1 MNTEHSTKPL
11 PIKQVTIKD
20 SFWNNYMEL
29 ARTKIIPY
37 QWEALNDRV
46 PGAEPSHCINNFQI
60 AAGLKEG
67 KFEGFVFQDS
77 DIAKWIEAASFSLIW
92 SPNPSLEQTID
103 GAIDLI
109 VSAQQEDGYL
119 DTYYIINGLEN
130 RWTDIMNNHEMYC
143 AGHMLEAAV
152 AYYRATGK
160 RKLLEAMIR
169 FVNYIDSVFGTE
181 EEKKKGYPGHEVLE
195 MALMK
200 LYDITLDEKHLK
212 LAKYFIDQRGQKPL
226 YFETEHKEH
235 HNDFPWKD
243 SYFQYQYYQAGLPV
257 REQDKAEGHAVR
269 AVYLYSGM
277 ADVARATKDDS
288 LYQACLRLWD
298 NMVNRQMYITGAIG
312 SSSYG
317 ESFTYDY
324 DLPNDTVYGETCASI
339 GLMFFA
345 HRMLQIDPKGE
356 YADVMEKTLYNGIIS
371 GTTLDGTSFFYVNPL
386 EVVPEACEKDQL
398 RRHVK
403 PERQKWFG
411 CSCCPPNL
419 ARTLTSL
426 PGYLYTHKKDVLF
439 VNLYI
444 GNESD
449 CTLNGVTTKLK
460 MTTEYPWKGEI
471 KLEITPEQPTSG
483 TIALRIPGWCNSYT
497 VYRNEEE
504 VTVDQHNFKDGY
516 LYLEGEWVADV
527 IKLNFDM
534 EVELICANP
543 QVRENIGKV
552 AVMRGPIVYCL
563 EEEDNG
569 EFLQQIQL
577 ADSPDF
583 QVQYEKDMLG
593 GIVTIKAKGRK
604 LDTSAWKQ
612 NSLYSSYKQNSYI
625 DKELLWIPYYAWAN
639 RKCGE
644 MLVWVK
650 Y

>member
-1 MNTEHSTKPL
+1 MNTEHSIIPL

-92 SPNPSLEQTID
+92 NPNPSLEQTID
-103 GAIDLI
+103 EAIDLI

-152 AYYRATGK
+152 AYYLATGK

-181 EEKKKGYPGHEVLE
+181 EGKKKGYPGHEVLE

-226 YFETEHKEH
+226 YFEMEHKEH

-277 ADVARATKDDS
+277 ADVARVTKDDS

-345 HRMLQIDPKGE
+345 HRMLQIDPKGA

-386 EVVPEACEKDQL
+386 EVIPEACEKDQL

-403 PERQKWFG
+403 AERQKWFG

-449 CTLNGVTTKLK
+449 CTLNGVTTRLK
-460 MTTEYPWKGEI
+460 MTTEYPWNGEI

-483 TIALRIPGWCNSYT
+483 TIALRIPGWCNSYS

-504 VTVDQHNFKDGY
+504 VTVDQLNLKNGY

-527 IKLNFDM
+527 ITLNFDM

-552 AVMRGPIVYCL
+552 AIMRGPIVYCL

-569 EFLQQIQL
+569 DYLQQIQL
-577 ADSPDF
+577 TDSPDF

-593 GIVTIKAKGRK
+593 GIVTIRAKGRK
-604 LDTSAWKQ
+604 LDTSRWKQ

-650 Y
+650 L